1 MPLRT
6 FSNPLSPLVYF
17 RRNPSRALPM
27 GGVIVLSVFLIASVA
42 ILANSIDLTV
52 RTIYRYTEFFTY
64 VIPQRQNRSVP
75 EDQQAL
81 IQADPRVERV
91 IQGGIFFANIKTVM
105 GRLPFVVLGVEEED
119 RDYLMNRMGTRLLSG
134 RMPADGMPE
143 AVLSEPIAENKKLK
157 LGDTVAG
164 PMDEGGIS
172 GASVP
177 VKLVGIL
184 KGPVWVA
191 FTSKS
196 FCTNQFLL
204 NPRCVLY
211 TWKNNA
217 DRDPLNFSM
226 MPAKNKGAGKLSP
239 QQVQVLSKES
249 LITEVRESLESMY
262 LIMEVVSGA
271 VIFVIA
277 LMSGMLANIY
287 FTQRLSEFG
296 VLAAIGYARWR
307 LILRVLLETALLNF
321 GGWLIGAALSVAGLT
336 YLKDAVFRAR
346 GLFIDPYDLWGYAH
360 TIPVPLC
367 ITAFSVA
374 TIALRLLRLD
384 PVTIIER
391 R

>member
-1 MPLRT
+1 MPSSKRLD
-6 FSNPLSPLVYF
+6 PLSPLVYF

-64 VIPQRQNRSVP
+64 VLPQRQNRAVP
-75 EDQQAL
+75 DDQQAIL
-81 IQADPRVERV
+81 KADPRIERI
-91 IQGGIFFANIKTVM
+91 IQGGLFFASIKTVM

-119 RDYLMNRMGTRLLSG
+119 RSYLMARMGTQLIAG
-134 RMPADGMPE
+134 RMPAEGMPE

-157 LGDTVAG
+157 IGDVVAG
-164 PMDEGGIS
+164 PTDEGGIS
-172 GASVP
+172 GAPVP
-177 VKLVGIL
+177 VRLVGIL
-184 KGPVWVA
+184 RGPVWVA

-196 FCTNQFLL
+196 FCTSQFLL

-211 TWKNNA
+211 TWKKVA
-217 DRDPLNFSM
+217 DREPLNSAM
-226 MPAKNKGAGKLSP
+226 MPAKNKAAGKLSP

-249 LITEVRESLESMY
+249 LLTEVRESLESMY
-262 LIMEVVSGA
+262 LIMEVVSGT

-296 VLAAIGYARWR
+296 VLAAIGYARSR
-307 LILRVLLETALLNF
+307 LILRVLAETALLNF
-321 GGWLIGAALSVAGLT
+321 CGWLIGGAFSVLGLT

-360 TIPVPLC
+360 TVPVPVC

-374 TIALRLLRLD
+374 TIAVRLMRLD

>member
-1 MPLRT
+1 
-6 FSNPLSPLVYF
+6 
-17 RRNPSRALPM
+17 M
-27 GGVIVLSVFLIASVA
+27 GGVIVLSVFLIAGVA

-64 VIPQRQNRSVP
+64 VIPQRQNRGVP
-75 EDQQAL
+75 DDQKA
-81 IQADPRVERV
+81 IVAADPRVERV
-91 IQGGIFFANIKTVM
+91 IDGGIFFANIKTVM
-105 GRLPFVVLGVEEED
+105 GRLPFVVLGVESDD
-119 RDYLMNRMGTRLLSG
+119 RDYLMKRMGTQLIAG
-134 RMPADGMPE
+134 RMPEEGMPE
-143 AVLSEPIAENKKLK
+143 AILSEPLAENKNLK

-172 GASVP
+172 GAPVP
-177 VKLVGIL
+177 VKLVGIM
-184 KGPVWVA
+184 KGPVWLA

-196 FCTNQFLL
+196 FCTTQFLL

-211 TWKNNA
+211 TWKSVGE
-217 DRDPLNFSM
+217 RDALNSAM
-226 MPAKNKGAGKLSP
+226 MPAKNKASGKLSP
-239 QQVQVLSKES
+239 KQVQLVSKET

-277 LMSGMLANIY
+277 LLSGMLANIY

-296 VLAAIGYARWR
+296 VLAAIGYSRTR
-307 LILRVLLETALLNF
+307 LILRVLLETSLLNTV
-321 GGWLIGAALSVAGLT
+321 GWIVGAALSVAGLT

-346 GLFIDPYDLWGYAH
+346 GLFIDPYDLWGYSH
-360 TIPVPLC
+360 TLPVPIC
-367 ITAFSVA
+367 ITIFSVT
-374 TIALRLLRLD
+374 TIAYRLLRLD

>member
-1 MPLRT
+1 M
-6 FSNPLSPLVYF
+6 SDPLSPLLYF

-75 EDQQAL
+75 EDQKAL
-81 IQADPRVERV
+81 VAKDPRIERV
-91 IQGGIFFANIKTVM
+91 IDGGIFFANIKTVM
-105 GRLPFVVLGVEEED
+105 GRLPFVVLGVEDED
-119 RDYLMNRMGTRLLSG
+119 RDYLMKRMGTQLIAG
-134 RMPADGMPE
+134 RMPEEGMPE
-143 AVLSEPIAENKKLK
+143 AVLSEPLAENKKLK

-172 GASVP
+172 GAPVP
-177 VKLVGIL
+177 VKLVGIM
-184 KGPVWVA
+184 KGPVWLA

-196 FCTNQFLL
+196 FCTANFLL

-211 TWKNNA
+211 TWKSTS
-217 DRDPLNFSM
+217 DRDALNSAM
-226 MPAKNKGAGKLSP
+226 MPAKNKASGKLSP
-239 QQVQVLSKES
+239 RQVQLVSKET
-249 LITEVRESLESMY
+249 LITEVRDSLESMY

-277 LMSGMLANIY
+277 LLSGMLANIY

-296 VLAAIGYARWR
+296 VLAAIGYSRTK
-307 LILRVLLETALLNF
+307 LILRVLLETSLLNTV
-321 GGWLIGAALSVAGLT
+321 GWFVGAALSVAGLT
-336 YLKDAVFRAR
+336 YLRDAVFRAR
-346 GLFIDPYDLWGYAH
+346 GLFIDPYDVWGYLH
-360 TIPVPLC
+360 TLPVPVC
-367 ITAFSVA
+367 ITIFSVA